1 MFRSKSSTFFTGSI
15 IITNFNGK
23 FFFFNEIPECN
34 RIEILKYKKILII
47 IEKVMSKNTKKQFV
61 IKEQ

>member
-1 MFRSKSSTFFTGSI
+1 MY
-15 IITNFNGK
+15 
-23 FFFFNEIPECN
+23 

>member
-1 MFRSKSSTFFTGSI
+1 MY
-15 IITNFNGK
+15 
-23 FFFFNEIPECN
+23 

-61 IKEQ
+61 IKEQFFFQKIFKILSLRFYDKKRYR